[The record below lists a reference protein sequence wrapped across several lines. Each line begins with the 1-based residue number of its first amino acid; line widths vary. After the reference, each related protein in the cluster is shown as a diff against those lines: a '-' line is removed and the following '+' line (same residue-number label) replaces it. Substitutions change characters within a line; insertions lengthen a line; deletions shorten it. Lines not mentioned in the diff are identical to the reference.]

1 MHKVYIFIIQLLLI
15 SICGEAAAEM
25 LEERKK
31 RIMRKYASIK
41 TTIMQ
46 SDMEVVS
53 EFNEDESVIASE
65 IMQVDDLQFEREEPN
80 RMMRPPMAR
89 PSTQQNQSNWLL
101 NSDKIDLEENMDIQ
115 GEYWSMFGVSDEKSE
130 RKASREYIYQSRERQ
145 SKTDIFGYRATE
157 EGLSDGRDFSRGS
170 NIGVEETSRTQWS
183 SPHERHSFL
192 ERSVY
197 ASPYIRKRTGQ
208 YGQNEK
214 DPSIQS
220 VDRTPSAELFN
231 RSVFVKPLPE
241 SEEPFSRPQADFK
254 PHVQIQRYNPGNN
267 NRDLERFIEQNR
279 R

>member
-1 MHKVYIFIIQLLLI
+1 MHKVFIFIIQLLLI
-15 SICGEAAAEM
+15 SICGAAAEET

-80 RMMRPPMAR
+80 RMMRPPIAR
-89 PSTQQNQSNWLL
+89 PSPQQNQSNWLL
-101 NSDKIDLEENMDIQ
+101 NSDEIDLEDNMEIQ

-145 SKTDIFGYRATE
+145 SQTDIFGYRAPE
-157 EGLSDGRDFSRGS
+157 EGLSDRRDFSRGS
-170 NIGVEETSRTQWS
+170 NIGVEETSRTQWG
-183 SPHERHSFL
+183 SPHEQHSFL

-197 ASPYIRKRTGQ
+197 TSPYLRKRAGQ
-208 YGQNEK
+208 YGQNKK

-241 SEEPFSRPQADFK
+241 SEETFSRPQADFK
-254 PHVQIQRYNPGNN
+254 PHVQIQRNNPGNN